1 MVRIHRHRGGSL
13 WILLSNVLIFRVL
26 KLYNQEGRT
35 MRYFRNV
42 AAWLVLLFIPVLFSF
57 LIKNNLTLLHNKYN
71 VVVVQPNI
79 DPWGEKFEAGS
90 QEAQLQKLIS
100 LSQNK

>member
-1 MVRIHRHRGGSL
+1 
-13 WILLSNVLIFRVL
+13 
-26 KLYNQEGRT
+26 

-100 LSQNK
+100 LSQKQIDPHTALVVWPETASLFKPMKIS